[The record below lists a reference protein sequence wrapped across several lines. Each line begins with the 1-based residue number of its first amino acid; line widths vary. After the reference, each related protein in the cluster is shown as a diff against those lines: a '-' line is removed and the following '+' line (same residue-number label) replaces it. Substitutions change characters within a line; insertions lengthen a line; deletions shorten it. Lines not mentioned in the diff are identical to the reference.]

1 MFLREAFSDYFEP
14 TNVLYIGR
22 GSHKS
27 RNFMTFMRVNL
38 CPPTRSLSEVCPLIT
53 MYQLGSPDTYININ
67 IYCYRETQTH
77 ISIHIYTHHTYTHT
91 KNIYIYIHQY
101 IRMHTHTKTYKN
113 W

>member
-27 RNFMTFMRVNL
+27 RNFMTFMRVTL

-67 IYCYRETQTH
+67 IYCYRETHTH
-77 ISIHIYTHHTYTHT
+77 ISIHIYTHHTY
-91 KNIYIYIHQY
+91 IH
-101 IRMHTHTKTYKN
+101 TYKKQTL
-113 W
+113 